1 MKTFSLLLFA
11 SLMVLAGCH
20 PQPNAGRKAVQE
32 ENPSNPM
39 KEKTNSSS
47 ENAGGKETCLG
58 PTTVRG
64 KLYHTKGRMGEV
76 NGFILSGL
84 YLTGENG
91 AWKPEYEALAGK
103 EVEVKGV
110 HYRYVC
116 GPIEQ
121 CLEGGVINYLREIEY
136 LRAAD

>member
-1 MKTFSLLLFA
+1 MRILLILLFA
-11 SLMVLAGCH
+11 LVVATFPGCT
-20 PQPNAGRKAVQE
+20 PKVTKESKAMKNNPN
-32 ENPSNPM
+32 S
-39 KEKTNSSS
+39 
-47 ENAGGKETCLG
+47 AGGKETCEG
-58 PTTVRG
+58 PKILRG

-76 NGFILSGL
+76 GGYILSGL

-91 AWKPEYEALAGK
+91 VWKPEFEALVGK

-136 LRAAD
+136 LRAAQ